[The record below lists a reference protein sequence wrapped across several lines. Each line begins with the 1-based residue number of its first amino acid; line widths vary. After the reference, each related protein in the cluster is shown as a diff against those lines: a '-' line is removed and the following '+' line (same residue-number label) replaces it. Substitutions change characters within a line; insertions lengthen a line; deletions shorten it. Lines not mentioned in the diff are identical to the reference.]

1 MKYFFVILILS
12 CSSVP
17 TSAVADRE
25 GFDLCILGH
34 LQGAK
39 LDMATHYIRQA
50 CFDIYEKK
58 GKPRRN
64 MEYNTCLL
72 ENLIGV
78 ESSKAVIEINTAC
91 SSLYRD

>member
-1 MKYFFVILILS
+1 MKFFFVIIIIC
-12 CSSVP
+12 CSSIP
-17 TSAVADRE
+17 ASAVADRE

-64 MEYNTCLL
+64 LEYNICLL

-91 SSLYRD
+91 NNLYGD